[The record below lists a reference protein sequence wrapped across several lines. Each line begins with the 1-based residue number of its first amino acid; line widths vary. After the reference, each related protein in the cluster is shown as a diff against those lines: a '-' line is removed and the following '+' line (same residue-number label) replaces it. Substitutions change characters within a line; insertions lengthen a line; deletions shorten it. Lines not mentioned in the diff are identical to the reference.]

1 MDTDQAAHFR
11 DYCGLLFQRI
21 LVLFLGLLHAQGK
34 FIHGEDANREQ
45 AEASFHISTLASYG
59 N

>member
-1 MDTDQAAHFR
+1 MDTDQAADFR

-45 AEASFHISTLASYG
+45 AAA
-59 N
+59 